1 MGSAVS
7 HSNCHY
13 VPLLN
18 LPIGSVLFRRT
29 AANARVLWAG
39 PVGRSSH
46 IVSECTARSEAT
58 SGKYQAASCRPG
70 SETLRS
76 PHRLY
81 ARQLGP
87 CHLKTALGVGATGLE
102 PVTSRM

>member
-39 PVGRSSH
+39 PIGRSSH
-46 IVSECTARSEAT
+46 IVSECTARSDAA
-58 SGKYQAASCRPG
+58 SGKYQVAGCKLQTKQRDIAES
-70 SETLRS
+70 SQTLR
-76 PHRLY
+76 
-81 ARQLGP
+81 
-87 CHLKTALGVGATGLE
+87 KTTWTLSLE
-102 PVTSRM
+102 NCAGGGRDRT